1 MAKKYHAEITAFIIE
16 NGAMGRKE
24 LAELINAKFGTS
36 YTRKQI
42 QSRCTHLGLRAA
54 IDGRLEKGS
63 KAWNKGIKNSTGYS
77 ASRWKKGNVPH
88 TARPVGYERIN
99 RDGHVEIKVEG
110 QRQMVYKHR
119 WVWEQHHGEIPKG
132 MVVSFRNGIRTDCRI
147 DNLILLTRAEL
158 ARLNQSYIK
167 HSTPETH
174 ESCILLAKIKDKTHK
189 LGTQK

>member
-1 MAKKYHAEITAFIIE
+1 MSDTRFKK
-16 NGAMGRKE
+16 G
-24 LAELINAKFGTS
+24 
-36 YTRKQI
+36 QVP
-42 QSRCTHLGLRAA
+42 
-54 IDGRLEKGS
+54 
-63 KAWNKGIKNSTGYS
+63 WNKGIKNSTGHS
-77 ASRWKKGNVPH
+77 ESRWKKGNIPH

-99 RDGHVEIKVEG
+99 KDGHIEVKVDG

-147 DNLILLTRAEL
+147 ENLILLTRAEL

-174 ESCILLAKIKDKTHK
+174 ESCILLAKIKDKTNK
-189 LGTQK
+189 LKVA

>member
-1 MAKKYHAEITAFIIE
+1 MKFKYTPEMDAFLIKHTT
-16 NGAMGRKE
+16 MPRKE
-24 LAELINAKFGTS
+24 LTELFNSEFGVNVNAN
-36 YTRKQI
+36 QI
-42 QSRCTHLGLRAA
+42 KAHCLRIGAKTGRT
-54 IDGRLEKGS
+54 GRLEKGQA
-63 KAWNKGIKNSTGYS
+63 AWNKGIKNSTGHS

-99 RDGHVEIKVEG
+99 RDGHIEVKVEG
-110 QRQMVYKHR
+110 QRQMVFKHR
-119 WVWEQHHGEIPKG
+119 WVWEQHHGEIPEG